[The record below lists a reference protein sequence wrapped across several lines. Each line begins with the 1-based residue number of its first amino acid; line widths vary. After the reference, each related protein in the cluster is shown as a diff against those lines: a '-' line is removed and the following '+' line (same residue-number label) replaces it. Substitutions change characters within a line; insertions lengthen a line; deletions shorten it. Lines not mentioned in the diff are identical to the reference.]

1 MDTRYWGPSGWKLLH
16 SITFNYDKD
25 KKEYYKEFFYNIAF
39 VLPCKF
45 CRKSYSEYITELPI
59 EDSLSSKEEFTKWFW
74 KIHNKVNDKLRSQG
88 LCKDKNPEFSFVKK
102 MYNEK
107 LHQGCSKVNFEGWE
121 FLFSVV
127 EGHPYSKLSLGSNP
141 FASVFKEVL
150 DSPLERN
157 RNNSMEPSERLIY
170 YKKFWEL
177 LPEILPFEEWTTLW
191 KKFDSSHYNT
201 RASLLKNLYKI
212 RCGLEAE
219 LELENKTQFL
229 SLCKE
234 LRRYKSGCN
243 KSTRSK
249 TCRKKK

>member
-16 SITFNYDKD
+16 SITFSYSKE
-25 KKEYYKEFFYNIAF
+25 KKEFYKEFFFNIAF

-45 CRKSYSEYITELPI
+45 CRKSYSEYITELPV
-59 EDSLSSKEEFTKWFW
+59 DVSSKENFTKWLW
-74 KIHNKVNDKLRSQG
+74 KIHNKVNEKLRSQN
-88 LCKDKNPEFSFVKK
+88 LCNYEDPEFSFVKK
-102 MYNEK
+102 MYTQK
-107 LHQGCSKVNFEGWE
+107 LIQGCSKVNFEGWE

-127 EGHPYSKLSLGSNP
+127 EGHPYSKLSLGSKP
-141 FASVFKEVL
+141 FASDEECNT
-150 DSPLERN
+150 PLKRN
-157 RNNSMEPSERLIY
+157 INNSMEPSERLIY
-170 YKKFWEL
+170 YKKFWEDL
-177 LPEILPFEEWTTLW
+177 SKVLPFQEWTILW
-191 KKFDSSHYNT
+191 KKFDSATYNT

-212 RCGLEAE
+212 RCGLETE